1 MNEEK
6 LEVKIRKIFDYQ
18 RFASNARLGRLI
30 SETENRYR
38 KSDNI
43 VMLSEMDLEKVSAAG
58 AVDELRSEALKD
70 DKDGGE
76 GE

>member
-18 RFASNARLGRLI
+18 RFACNARLGRLI

-58 AVDELRSEALKD
+58 AVDELRSEALKG